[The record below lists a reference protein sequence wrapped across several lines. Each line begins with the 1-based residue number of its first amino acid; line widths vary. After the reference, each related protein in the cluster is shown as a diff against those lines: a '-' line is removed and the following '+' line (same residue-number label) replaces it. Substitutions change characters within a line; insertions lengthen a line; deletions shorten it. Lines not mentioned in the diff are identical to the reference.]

1 MGVSACDK
9 YHGLEVFLLGLNVES
24 GVSLLVMYSNVKLEP
39 LNLHHHGV
47 IYSLISLDVYG
58 WC

>member
-39 LNLHHHGV
+39 LNLHHQG
-47 IYSLISLDVYG
+47 
-58 WC
+58 

>member
-9 YHGLEVFLLGLNVES
+9 YHGLEVFLLVLNVES

-39 LNLHHHGV
+39 LNLHHQG
-47 IYSLISLDVYG
+47 
-58 WC
+58 